1 MRALQKIIFSLSRL
15 TVVIYLALALLWFYA
30 LDHKETLSYARGS
43 TLSRIMPPFDYFV
56 DYANGEVKFD
66 KEKWEPYKFY
76 FEKASRMMPLRADV
90 YGLLGYTYY
99 QLGKKLQAEEALI
112 KGVKL
117 LPHYFWYRYNLGVV
131 YYQQGKYAEAAEAFN
146 SGLGSG
152 LEETVNYI
160 YQARMYFPIL
170 LELPDHQKRVIVGTQ
185 NAFNS
190 LYLFMIQCYLKLNDY
205 QHLLGV
211 SVYAINQNVKNP
223 AIFYYY
229 AGFAQY
235 QLKDYVQ
242 ALVYLDECVKRNPNF
257 SEAYYYLSLAMKESG
272 NAPLARVFLQKSVDM
287 YQKYGS
293 GLANIEEQM
302 VLKLFW

>member
-1 MRALQKIIFSLSRL
+1 MRALQRIIFSISRL
-15 TVVIYLALALLWFYA
+15 TVVVYLVLAFVWFYV
-30 LDHKETLSYARGS
+30 LDHKEALSYARGS

-99 QLGKKLQAEEALI
+99 QLGKKPQAKEALI

-117 LPHYFWYRYNLGVV
+117 LPHYFWYRYNLGVL
-131 YYQQGKYAEAAEAFN
+131 YYGEGKYAEAAESFN
-146 SGLGSG
+146 NGLGSV

-160 YQARMYFPIL
+160 YQAKMYFPVL

-185 NAFNS
+185 NAFNN

-205 QHLLGV
+205 EHLLGV
-211 SVYAINQNVKNP
+211 AVFAINQNVKN
-223 AIFYYY
+223 ADIFYYY
-229 AGFAQY
+229 AGYAKFQM
-235 QLKDYVQ
+235 KDYVQ
-242 ALVYLDECVKRNPNF
+242 ALVFLDESVKRNPNF
-257 SEAYYYLSLAMKESG
+257 AEGYYYLSLAMKESG

-287 YQKYGS
+287 FQKHGS
-293 GLANIEEQM
+293 ALVNIEEHM
-302 VLKLFW
+302 TPRLFW